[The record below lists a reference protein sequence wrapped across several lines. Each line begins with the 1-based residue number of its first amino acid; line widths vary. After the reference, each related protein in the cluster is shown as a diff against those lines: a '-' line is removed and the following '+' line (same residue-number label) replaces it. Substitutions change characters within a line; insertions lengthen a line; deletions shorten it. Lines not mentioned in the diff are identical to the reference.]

1 MSEHKLDEKTRLDM
15 HSGDYVKV
23 LEAIP
28 MHRLVRLLPLMHFA
42 PTDVL
47 VDLACG
53 PGTLSHLVHS
63 RVARY
68 EGVDF
73 SPDFIASATA
83 WVERLG
89 IGNATFHCEDV
100 VSYCSRRPGHADAVT
115 SFDFSEHIYDEDFL
129 RIFRAAHTMLKPG
142 GRLYLYTPNLDFFY
156 ERMKD
161 RGLAPQ
167 FPQHI
172 AVRDEAWH
180 RRLLQQCGFSPE
192 SIRCD
197 FPSHYN
203 VFRYLHPLSRLP
215 LIGRHFRAKL
225 FFTCVK

>member
-1 MSEHKLDEKTRLDM
+1 MTKPKLGEKTRLDL

-28 MHRLVRLLPLMHFA
+28 MRRLVRLLPLMSFEK
-42 PTDVL
+42 TDAL

-53 PGTLSHLVHS
+53 PGTLSHLVHAQL
-63 RVARY
+63 ARY

-73 SPDFIASATA
+73 SPDFVSSARDWA
-83 WVERLG
+83 ARLG
-89 IGNATFHCEDV
+89 IGNAFFQCEDV
-100 VSYCSRRPGHADAVT
+100 VSYCSSRPETADVVT

-129 RIFRAAHTMLKPG
+129 RIFRAAYGLLRPG

-161 RGLAPQ
+161 NGMAPQ

-172 AVRDEAWH
+172 AVRDEAWQ
-180 RRLLQQCGFSPE
+180 RRLLQECGFAPE
-192 SIRCD
+192 AIHCA

-203 VFRYLHPLSRLP
+203 VFRYLHSLSRLP
-215 LIGRHFRAKL
+215 WIGRHFRAKL